1 MTYFEFMESIEHLSK
16 KDVFSRDDM
25 LDIIDYI
32 SLNLGFAM
40 DFLEADNTDYAV
52 SSSKLKSIF
61 DDLMIRFG
69 PRSADE

>member
-16 KDVFSRDDM
+16 KDSFTRNDM

-40 DFLEADNTDYAV
+40 EFLEADDTDYAV
-52 SSSKLKSIF
+52 SSTYIKSIF
-61 DDLMIRFG
+61 YDLIIRFG
-69 PRSADE
+69 PRPDDE

>member
-1 MTYFEFMESIEHLSK
+1 MTYFEFMKSIDDLSK
-16 KDVFSRDDM
+16 KDSFTRDDM

-40 DFLEADNTDYAV
+40 EFLEYDNTYYVV

-61 DDLMIRFG
+61 YDLLIRFG